1 MKVVCLITGMFA
13 FGCVVASECLAS
25 PFLVVNEDNDHYF
38 KLSSDLMNEAALKA
52 YVDDIA
58 RGHVTHFV
66 MCLAG
71 QRTSF
76 DSKAWDPIWNG
87 IAERDHRDRTN
98 NVWCVNAKK
107 LFDAG
112 IDPYRV
118 WIARC
123 REKGVSP
130 WLSIRMNDCHFTDR
144 PDYFRHTYFWKAHPE
159 FRRSPEISKTGVQG
173 IDWGSQALDYAHPEV
188 RNYVL
193 GLVREV
199 LERYDMDGLELDW
212 ARMPC
217 CLKEG
222 REQADKP
229 LIDGFMA
236 EVRRLADETSVRLGR
251 KVKVG
256 VKVVSTPEANL
267 LYGLDPV
274 GWARNGWVDA
284 VAAGNSSVIVDFDI
298 PVADWKRRLGDKVA
312 FVPSVDLLT
321 RCRKG
326 FRQQIT
332 PAEYRGWA
340 DGAYAQGAD
349 GLYFFNLIY
358 RKPEI
363 REEVYSGGFAPEALR
378 TKMRDY
384 LVTERSDSL
393 PDYGLS
399 TRTLPCRADGAK
411 LGVRIGSVP
420 ADGRVEVI
428 LGFDRD
434 EPSLTSAQVTLG
446 DAVPFG
452 TPRRLA
458 DSSAFGGAQDCRA
471 AVVFPFDVKTVRC
484 GDRVPITVAL
494 PGGEARVG
502 WVTVRILPAV
512 RTLSVNVDN
521 DVFFKKRADLM
532 TREGVEDFADGLC
545 GDAVTDVLFCPCGQ
559 RASFDSKAWEPIW
572 AGIDE
577 PDLTGQPRNI
587 WPVNA
592 KALFD
597 QGIDPYEIWLKRVR
611 ATGRRAWLSMR
622 MNDIHF
628 PFTERYFRQTNFW
641 RDHPEWRTG
650 LGEGEKAD
658 SWLATTLDYAVP
670 EVRKYSMT
678 MVRELIDRY
687 EADGLEFDWVRFVR
701 HFRIGEEK
709 RNAHLLTEFLADAR
723 AYADLKRGR
732 GYLLAVRVPTRPETA
747 ARLGLSVGS
756 WIEKGLVDVVIPC
769 NDHPCTDFET
779 PVAVWRAVAAR
790 AGRAVRIW
798 PGTDMYV
805 RCPSY
810 RQAMLVNGLA
820 TLAGWADAMTSAQ
833 GSEGVYLFNAPYY
846 SPDLQR
852 ALYAGEIFT
861 AATRRYPCTHADI
874 NPYGTARQVSF
885 PAATDGERGFRI
897 VIGTADAKRRV
908 QVVVGFAE
916 DPSATVGSVML
927 NDVEATDLARV
938 EDVSAFMSAEVDEK
952 SRIRAAFAWSFPS
965 EALRNGTNIVR
976 TLPFAGAAT
985 EIRWL
990 EVNTQEVSK

>member
-1 MKVVCLITGMFA
+1 MKIRLFA
-13 FGCVVASECLAS
+13 LLTLTSLAGFGRPL
-25 PFLVVNEDNDHYF
+25 LVVNEDNDHYF
-38 KLSSDLMNEAALKA
+38 KLSSDLMTEDALKA

-87 IAERDHRDRTN
+87 INEPDHRGQTN
-98 NVWCVNAKK
+98 HIWCVNAKK

-112 IDPYRV
+112 IDPYKV

-144 PDYFRHTYFWKAHPE
+144 PDYFRHTKFWKAHPE
-159 FRRSPEISKTGVQG
+159 FRRAAEISKTGVQG

-188 RNYVL
+188 RAYVL

-199 LERYDMDGLELDW
+199 LARYDMDGLELDW

-236 EVRRLADETSVRLGR
+236 DVRRLADEASARLGR

-256 VKVVSTPEANL
+256 VKVVATPEANL

-284 VAAGNSSVIVDFDI
+284 VAAGNSSVIVDFGI
-298 PVADWKRRLGDKVA
+298 PVADWERRLGDKVT

-340 DGAYAQGAD
+340 DGVLAQGAK

-358 RKPEI
+358 RQSEI
-363 REEVYSGGFAPEALR
+363 RDEVYSGGFAPEVLR
-378 TKMRDY
+378 AKPRDF

-393 PDYGLS
+393 PDVGLS
-399 TRTLPCRADGAK
+399 TRALPCAADGASLK
-411 LGVRIGSVP
+411 VRIGSLP
-420 ADGRVEVI
+420 SEGRAEVI

-434 EPSLTSAQVTLG
+434 EPGLAGIRVTL
-446 DAVPFG
+446 DEAKAFG
-452 TPRRLA
+452 LPRRL
-458 DSSAFGGAQDCRA
+458 DDPTPFGGKQDCRA
-471 AVVFPFDVKTVRC
+471 AWAFPLDVKTLAS
-484 GDRVPITVAL
+484 GD
-494 PGGEARVG
+494 
-502 WVTVRILPAV
+502 
-512 RTLSVNVDN
+512 RTLSVTAPGVAAQIGWAEVRIVPAERTLAVNVDN

-532 TREGVEDFADGLC
+532 TLEGVEAFADGLC
-545 GDAVTDVLFCPCGQ
+545 GEAVTDVLFCPCGQ

-572 AGIDE
+572 AGLDE
-577 PDLTGQPRNI
+577 PDLTGQTRNI

-622 MNDIHF
+622 MNDVHF

-641 RDHPEWRTG
+641 RNHPEWRTG
-650 LGEGEKAD
+650 LGPGERPNVVWP
-658 SWLATTLDYAVP
+658 STTLDYAVP
-670 EVRKYSMT
+670 EVREYSMA
-678 MVRELIDRY
+678 MVKELIDRY

-701 HFRIGEEK
+701 HLKPGREK
-709 RNAHLLTEFLADAR
+709 ADAHLITEFLSSAR
-723 AYADLKRGR
+723 AYADRRRGR
-732 GYLLAVRVPTRPETA
+732 GYLFAVRVPTRPQTTA
-747 ARLGLSVGS
+747 GIGLSVGT
-756 WIEKGLVDVVIPC
+756 WISQGLVDVVIPC
-769 NDHPCTDFET
+769 NDHPCIDFET
-779 PVAVWRAVAAR
+779 PLAQWRAVAAR
-790 AGRAVRIW
+790 AGRNVRLW
-798 PGTDMYV
+798 PGADMYV
-805 RCPSY
+805 RCLPY
-810 RQAMLVNGLA
+810 RQNMLELTDA
-820 TLAGWADAMTSAQ
+820 TLAGWADAMLGAGRAT
-833 GSEGVYLFNAPYY
+833 GLYLFNAPYFR
-846 SPDLQR
+846 PDFQR
-852 ALYAGEIFT
+852 RIYAGELFT
-861 AATRRYPCTHADI
+861 ASERRYPCTHADI
-874 NPYGTARQVSF
+874 VLPGTVREVSL
-885 PAATDGERGFRI
+885 PATTDVERTFRL
-897 VIGTADAKRRV
+897 VVGTADARRTV
-908 QVVVGFAE
+908 RAVLGFSEENGQFSVESVLLNGRPALSVERLADLSPYMRE
-916 DPSATVGSVML
+916 DADGRSSLRTV
-927 NDVEATDLARV
+927 R
-938 EDVSAFMSAEVDEK
+938 
-952 SRIRAAFAWSFPS
+952 AWSFRS
-965 EALRNGTNIVR
+965 SVLKSGTNVLTVR
-976 TLPFAGAAT
+976 PLSGSAM
-985 EIRWL
+985 EVRWVEL
-990 EVNTQEVSK
+990 QTYEHKQEEVR